1 MDEDLSSVSNLFSQ
15 LIIFCKTTSE
25 ETGMTP
31 QIIITDHADNLKL
44 DVEGIDFESLVNGR
58 RWREHGF
65 IVFNEVT
72 S

>member
-31 QIIITDHADNLKL
+31 QIIITDHADNLEL